1 MVTNF
6 FKNNYNLRKSLYT
19 LGIVIL
25 SIVFFRYTEN
35 AKLVNLIPSILK
47 VMKPFII
54 GAVLAYVLNC
64 GTNCLE
70 KNILSKLEY
79 FKTQPNKSRA
89 VSITIAFLLLI
100 GVVVGIIAYII
111 PEIVSS
117 VQNVVNFFVG
127 IDSDTVHEYLNSFLT
142 KHNIDISVSTYR
154 SLLKTTDNAMN
165 SLTSSLKYMPEMLTS
180 IATHTI
186 SFASS
191 LVSIIMGIMI
201 AIYMLL
207 DKEKLLHF
215 CKKTLFI
222 LFSKKQ
228 VESIASTIKY
238 TNSVFNSFVVGKTI
252 DSLIIAIIFFIGSII
267 LNLPYPMLFAIIIGI
282 TNMIPYFG
290 PFIGAIP
297 SILVISLSVSPKQG
311 LAFLIFVIIL
321 QQFDGNILGPKILG
335 DKTGLRPIWII
346 FAITVGGWIGGI
358 VGMFLGVPCV
368 AVISSILDD
377 IVEHN
382 LEKQNVNLPK
392 IKHESNSK
400 SFTDYLKIILDFMKV
415 KK

>member
-1 MVTNF
+1 MVDKF
-6 FKNNYNLRKSLYT
+6 FKNNYNLRKSFYT
-19 LGIVIL
+19 LVVVIL

-35 AKLVNLIPSILK
+35 AKLVNFIPSVLN
-47 VMKPFII
+47 VLKPFII

-70 KNILSKLEY
+70 RNILSKFEY
-79 FKTQPNKSRA
+79 FKSHPHRA
-89 VSITIAFLLLI
+89 RSVSISIAFLLLI
-100 GVVVGIIAYII
+100 GVIVGIIAYII

-117 VQNVVNFFVG
+117 IQNVVNFFVG
-127 IDSDTVHEYLNSFLT
+127 IDSDTIHEYLNSFFT

-154 SLLKTTDNAMN
+154 SILKTADNAMRN
-165 SLTSSLKYMPEMLTS
+165 LTDSLEYMPEMLTS
-180 IATHTI
+180 LATHTI

-215 CKKTLFI
+215 CKKSLFI

-228 VESIASTIKY
+228 VESISNTIKY

-267 LNLPYPMLFAIIIGI
+267 LNLPYPMLFAIIIGL

-290 PFIGAIP
+290 PFIGAVPVVALTLLINP
-297 SILVISLSVSPKQG
+297 IKGIWV
-311 LAFLIFVIIL
+311 LIFIIVL
-321 QQFDGNILGPKILG
+321 QQFDGVILGPRILG
-335 DKTGLRPIWII
+335 DSIGLKPIGVI
-346 FAITVGGWIGGI
+346 FAIIVGGAIAGPL
-358 VGMFLGVPCV
+358 GMFFGVPIFSV
-368 AVISSILDD
+368 LFTIFSNFVEKFYTDKNTVENKKSEKEINQNDD
-377 IVEHN
+377 T
-382 LEKQNVNLPK
+382 EK
-392 IKHESNSK
+392 SK
-400 SFTDYLKIILDFMKV
+400 
-415 KK
+415 

>member
-89 VSITIAFLLLI
+89 VSIAFLLLI

-290 PFIGAIP
+290 PFIGAVP
-297 SILVISLSVSPKQG
+297 VVALTILINPIKG
-311 LAFLIFVIIL
+311 LWVLIFIVVL
-321 QQFDGNILGPKILG
+321 QQFDGVILGPRILG
-335 DKTGLRPIWII
+335 DSIGLKPIGVI
-346 FAITVGGWIGGI
+346 FAIIVGGAIAGPL
-358 VGMFLGVPCV
+358 GMFFGVPIFS
-368 AVISSILDD
+368 VIFTIFSNF
-377 IVEHN
+377 VEKLYN
-382 LEKQNVNLPK
+382 SKNTVKNKLEKETK
-392 IKHESNSK
+392 KDDDTEK
-400 SFTDYLKIILDFMKV
+400 SE
-415 KK
+415 

>member
-252 DSLIIAIIFFIGSII
+252 DSLIIAIIFFICSII

-290 PFIGAIP
+290 PFIGAVP
-297 SILVISLSVSPKQG
+297 VVALTILINPIKG
-311 LAFLIFVIIL
+311 LWVLIFIVVL
-321 QQFDGNILGPKILG
+321 QQFDGVILGPRILG
-335 DKTGLRPIWII
+335 DSIGLKPIGVI
-346 FAITVGGWIGGI
+346 FAIIVGGAIAGPL
-358 VGMFLGVPCV
+358 GMFFGVPIFS
-368 AVISSILDD
+368 VIFTIFSNF
-377 IVEHN
+377 VEKLYN
-382 LEKQNVNLPK
+382 SKNTVKNKLEKETK
-392 IKHESNSK
+392 KDDDTEK
-400 SFTDYLKIILDFMKV
+400 SE
-415 KK
+415 

>member
-1 MVTNF
+1 MGEYVVTNF

-100 GVVVGIIAYII
+100 GYII

-290 PFIGAIP
+290 PFIGAVP
-297 SILVISLSVSPKQG
+297 VVALTILINPIKG
-311 LAFLIFVIIL
+311 LWVLIFIVVL
-321 QQFDGNILGPKILG
+321 QQFDGVILGPRILG
-335 DKTGLRPIWII
+335 DSIGLKPIGVI
-346 FAITVGGWIGGI
+346 FAIIVGGAIAGPL
-358 VGMFLGVPCV
+358 GMFFGVPIFS
-368 AVISSILDD
+368 VIFTIFSNF
-377 IVEHN
+377 VEKLYN
-382 LEKQNVNLPK
+382 SKNTVKNKLEKETK
-392 IKHESNSK
+392 KDDDTEK
-400 SFTDYLKIILDFMKV
+400 SE
-415 KK
+415 

>member
-1 MVTNF
+1 MVTKF

-35 AKLVNLIPSILK
+35 AKLVNFIPSVLK

-79 FKTQPNKSRA
+79 FKSRPHKSRA

-100 GVVVGIIAYII
+100 GVIVGIIAYII

-127 IDSDTVHEYLNSFLT
+127 IDSETVHEYLNS
-142 KHNIDISVSTYR
+142 
-154 SLLKTTDNAMN
+154 SLLKATDNAMN

-228 VESIASTIKY
+228 VEGIANTIKY

-290 PFIGAIP
+290 PFIGAVPVVALTLLINP
-297 SILVISLSVSPKQG
+297 IKG
-311 LAFLIFVIIL
+311 LWVLIFIVVL
-321 QQFDGNILGPKILG
+321 QQFDGVILGPRILG
-335 DKTGLRPIWII
+335 DSIGLKPIGVI
-346 FAITVGGWIGGI
+346 FAIIVGGAIAGPL
-358 VGMFLGVPCV
+358 GMFFGVPIFS
-368 AVISSILDD
+368 VIFTIFSNF
-377 IVEHN
+377 VEKLYN
-382 LEKQNVNLPK
+382 SKNTVKNKLEKETK
-392 IKHESNSK
+392 KDDDTEK
-400 SFTDYLKIILDFMKV
+400 SE
-415 KK
+415 

>member
-1 MVTNF
+1 MGEYVVTNF

-252 DSLIIAIIFFIGSII
+252 DSLIIAIIFFICSII

-290 PFIGAIP
+290 PFIGAVP
-297 SILVISLSVSPKQG
+297 VVALTILINPIKG
-311 LAFLIFVIIL
+311 LWVLIFIVVL
-321 QQFDGNILGPKILG
+321 QQFDGVILGPRILG
-335 DKTGLRPIWII
+335 DSIGLKPIGVI
-346 FAITVGGWIGGI
+346 FAIIVGGAIAGPL
-358 VGMFLGVPCV
+358 GMFFGVPIFS
-368 AVISSILDD
+368 VIFTIFSNF
-377 IVEHN
+377 VEKLYN
-382 LEKQNVNLPK
+382 SKNTVKNKLEKETK
-392 IKHESNSK
+392 KDDDTEK
-400 SFTDYLKIILDFMKV
+400 SE
-415 KK
+415 

>member
-1 MVTNF
+1 MVTKF

-35 AKLVNLIPSILK
+35 AKLVNFIPSVLK

-79 FKTQPNKSRA
+79 FKTRPHKSRA

-100 GVVVGIIAYII
+100 GVIVGIIAYII

-117 VQNVVNFFVG
+117 IQNVVNFFVS
-127 IDSDTVHEYLNSFLT
+127 IDSETVHEYLNSFLT

-201 AIYMLL
+201 AVYMLL

-228 VESIASTIKY
+228 VEGIANTIKY

-290 PFIGAIP
+290 PFIGAVPVVALTLLINP
-297 SILVISLSVSPKQG
+297 IKG
-311 LAFLIFVIIL
+311 LWVLIFIVVL
-321 QQFDGNILGPKILG
+321 QQFDGVILGPRILG
-335 DKTGLRPIWII
+335 DSIGLKPIGVI
-346 FAITVGGWIGGI
+346 FAIIVGGAIAGPL
-358 VGMFLGVPCV
+358 GMFFGVPIFSV
-368 AVISSILDD
+368 LFTIFSNF
-377 IVEHN
+377 VEKLYN
-382 LEKQNVNLPK
+382 SKNTVENKLEKETNK
-392 IKHESNSK
+392 DDDTEK
-400 SFTDYLKIILDFMKV
+400 SE
-415 KK
+415 

>member
-1 MVTNF
+1 MVLLEQLDIF
-6 FKNNYNLRKSLYT
+6 LQDREIRERRYV
-19 LGIVIL
+19 IVKINT
-25 SIVFFRYTEN
+25 I
-35 AKLVNLIPSILK
+35 IPYKYIITDGGPTFHRLHKIPTRS
-47 VMKPFII
+47 II
-54 GAVLAYVLNC
+54 GKGNLA
-64 GTNCLE
+64 
-70 KNILSKLEY
+70 
-79 FKTQPNKSRA
+79 
-89 VSITIAFLLLI
+89 IA
-100 GVVVGIIAYII
+100 
-111 PEIVSS
+111 
-117 VQNVVNFFVG
+117 
-127 IDSDTVHEYLNSFLT
+127 IDIT

-290 PFIGAIP
+290 PFIGAVP
-297 SILVISLSVSPKQG
+297 VVALTILINPIKG
-311 LAFLIFVIIL
+311 LWVLIFIVVL
-321 QQFDGNILGPKILG
+321 QQFDGVILGPRILG
-335 DKTGLRPIWII
+335 DSIGLKPIGVI
-346 FAITVGGWIGGI
+346 FAIIVGGAIAGPL
-358 VGMFLGVPCV
+358 GMFFGVPIFS
-368 AVISSILDD
+368 VIFTIFSNF
-377 IVEHN
+377 VEKLYN
-382 LEKQNVNLPK
+382 SKNTVKNKLEKETK
-392 IKHESNSK
+392 KDDDTEK
-400 SFTDYLKIILDFMKV
+400 SE
-415 KK
+415 

>member
-1 MVTNF
+1 MVAKF
-6 FKNNYNLRKSLYT
+6 FKNNYNLRKSFYT
-19 LGIVIL
+19 LVVVIL

-35 AKLVNLIPSILK
+35 VKLVNFIPSVLN
-47 VMKPFII
+47 VLKPFII

-70 KNILSKLEY
+70 KNVLNRFEY
-79 FKTQPNKSRA
+79 FKSHPHRA
-89 VSITIAFLLLI
+89 RSVSISIAFLLLI
-100 GVVVGIIAYII
+100 GVIVGIIAYII

-117 VQNVVNFFVG
+117 IQNVVNFFVG
-127 IDSDTVHEYLNSFLT
+127 IDSDTIHEYLNSFLT

-154 SLLKTTDNAMN
+154 SILKTADNAMRNLTN
-165 SLTSSLKYMPEMLTS
+165 SLEYMPEMLTS
-180 IATHTI
+180 LATHTI

-215 CKKTLFI
+215 CKKSLFI

-228 VESIASTIKY
+228 VESIANTIKY

-267 LNLPYPMLFAIIIGI
+267 LNLPYPMLFAIIIGL

-290 PFIGAIP
+290 PFIGAVPVVALTLFINP
-297 SILVISLSVSPKQG
+297 IKGIWV
-311 LAFLIFVIIL
+311 LIFIVIL
-321 QQFDGNILGPKILG
+321 QQFDGIILGPRILG
-335 DKTGLRPIWII
+335 DSIGLKPIGVI
-346 FAITVGGWIGGI
+346 FAIIVGGAIAGPL
-358 VGMFLGVPCV
+358 GMFFGVPIFSV
-368 AVISSILDD
+368 LFTIFSSF
-377 IVEHN
+377 VEKFYADKN
-382 LEKQNVNLPK
+382 TVKNKKSEKATNEND
-392 IKHESNSK
+392 N
-400 SFTDYLKIILDFMKV
+400 T
-415 KK
+415 

>member
-1 MVTNF
+1 MTNF
-6 FKNNYNLRKSLYT
+6 FKNNLRKSLYT

-228 VESIASTIKY
+228 VEIKY

-290 PFIGAIP
+290 PFIGAVP
-297 SILVISLSVSPKQG
+297 VVALTILINPIKG
-311 LAFLIFVIIL
+311 LWVLIFIVVL
-321 QQFDGNILGPKILG
+321 QQFDGVILGPRILG
-335 DKTGLRPIWII
+335 DSIGLKPIGVI
-346 FAITVGGWIGGI
+346 FAIIVGGAIAGPL
-358 VGMFLGVPCV
+358 GMFFGVPIFS
-368 AVISSILDD
+368 VIFTIFSNF
-377 IVEHN
+377 VEKLYN
-382 LEKQNVNLPK
+382 SKNTVKNKLEKETK
-392 IKHESNSK
+392 KDDDTEK
-400 SFTDYLKIILDFMKV
+400 SE
-415 KK
+415 

>member
-1 MVTNF
+1 
-6 FKNNYNLRKSLYT
+6 
-19 LGIVIL
+19 
-25 SIVFFRYTEN
+25 
-35 AKLVNLIPSILK
+35 
-47 VMKPFII
+47 MKPFII

-207 DKEKLLHF
+207 DKENFSISARKLF
-215 CKKTLFI
+215 YFVFKK
-222 LFSKKQ
+222 
-228 VESIASTIKY
+228 A
-238 TNSVFNSFVVGKTI
+238 G
-252 DSLIIAIIFFIGSII
+252 
-267 LNLPYPMLFAIIIGI
+267 
-282 TNMIPYFG
+282 
-290 PFIGAIP
+290 
-297 SILVISLSVSPKQG
+297 
-311 LAFLIFVIIL
+311 
-321 QQFDGNILGPKILG
+321 
-335 DKTGLRPIWII
+335 
-346 FAITVGGWIGGI
+346 
-358 VGMFLGVPCV
+358 
-368 AVISSILDD
+368 
-377 IVEHN
+377 
-382 LEKQNVNLPK
+382 
-392 IKHESNSK
+392 
-400 SFTDYLKIILDFMKV
+400 
-415 KK
+415 

>member
-228 VESIASTIKY
+228 VESTIKY

-290 PFIGAIP
+290 PFIGAVP
-297 SILVISLSVSPKQG
+297 VVALTILINPIKG
-311 LAFLIFVIIL
+311 LWVLIFIVVL
-321 QQFDGNILGPKILG
+321 QQFDGVILGPRILG
-335 DKTGLRPIWII
+335 DSIGLKPIGVI
-346 FAITVGGWIGGI
+346 FAIIVGGAIAGPL
-358 VGMFLGVPCV
+358 GMFFGVPIFS
-368 AVISSILDD
+368 VIFTIFSNF
-377 IVEHN
+377 VEKLYN
-382 LEKQNVNLPK
+382 SKNTVKNKLEKETK
-392 IKHESNSK
+392 KDDDTEK
-400 SFTDYLKIILDFMKV
+400 SE
-415 KK
+415 

>member
-1 MVTNF
+1 
-6 FKNNYNLRKSLYT
+6 
-19 LGIVIL
+19 
-25 SIVFFRYTEN
+25 
-35 AKLVNLIPSILK
+35 
-47 VMKPFII
+47 MKPFII

-79 FKTQPNKSRA
+79 FKTRPHKSRA

-100 GVVVGIIAYII
+100 GVIVGIIAYII

-117 VQNVVNFFVG
+117 IQNVVNFFVS
-127 IDSDTVHEYLNSFLT
+127 IDSETVHEYLNS
-142 KHNIDISVSTYR
+142 

-201 AIYMLL
+201 AVYMLL

-228 VESIASTIKY
+228 VEGIANTIKY

-290 PFIGAIP
+290 PFIGAVP
-297 SILVISLSVSPKQG
+297 VVALTILINPIKG
-311 LAFLIFVIIL
+311 LWVLIFIVVL
-321 QQFDGNILGPKILG
+321 QQFDGVILGPRILG
-335 DKTGLRPIWII
+335 DSIGLKPIGVI
-346 FAITVGGWIGGI
+346 FAIIVGGAIAGPL
-358 VGMFLGVPCV
+358 GMFFGVPIFSV
-368 AVISSILDD
+368 LFTIFSNF
-377 IVEHN
+377 VEKLYN
-382 LEKQNVNLPK
+382 SKNTVENKLEKETNK
-392 IKHESNSK
+392 DDDTEK
-400 SFTDYLKIILDFMKV
+400 SE
-415 KK
+415 

>member
-1 MVTNF
+1 MVAKF
-6 FKNNYNLRKSLYT
+6 FKNNYNLRKSFYT
-19 LGIVIL
+19 LVVVIL

-35 AKLVNLIPSILK
+35 VKLVNFIPSVLN
-47 VMKPFII
+47 VLKPFII

-70 KNILSKLEY
+70 KNVLNRFEY
-79 FKTQPNKSRA
+79 FKSHPHRA
-89 VSITIAFLLLI
+89 RSVSISIAFLLLI
-100 GVVVGIIAYII
+100 GVIVGIIAYII

-117 VQNVVNFFVG
+117 IQNVVNFFVG
-127 IDSDTVHEYLNSFLT
+127 IDSDTIHEYLNSFLT

-154 SLLKTTDNAMN
+154 SILKTADNAMRSLTN
-165 SLTSSLKYMPEMLTS
+165 SLEYMPEMLTS
-180 IATHTI
+180 LATHTI

-215 CKKTLFI
+215 CKKSLFI

-228 VESIASTIKY
+228 VESIANTIKY

-267 LNLPYPMLFAIIIGI
+267 LNLPYPMLFAIIIGL

-290 PFIGAIP
+290 PFIGAVPVVALTLFINP
-297 SILVISLSVSPKQG
+297 IKGIWV
-311 LAFLIFVIIL
+311 LIFIVIL
-321 QQFDGNILGPKILG
+321 QQFDGIILGPRILG
-335 DKTGLRPIWII
+335 DSIGLKPIGVI
-346 FAITVGGWIGGI
+346 FAIIVGGAIAGPL
-358 VGMFLGVPCV
+358 GMFFGVPIFSV
-368 AVISSILDD
+368 LFTIFSSF
-377 IVEHN
+377 VEKFYADKN
-382 LEKQNVNLPK
+382 TVKNKKSEKATNEND
-392 IKHESNSK
+392 N
-400 SFTDYLKIILDFMKV
+400 T
-415 KK
+415 

>member
-238 TNSVFNSFVVGKTI
+238 TNI
-252 DSLIIAIIFFIGSII
+252 CI
-267 LNLPYPMLFAIIIGI
+267 
-282 TNMIPYFG
+282 
-290 PFIGAIP
+290 
-297 SILVISLSVSPKQG
+297 Q
-311 LAFLIFVIIL
+311 
-321 QQFDGNILGPKILG
+321 
-335 DKTGLRPIWII
+335 
-346 FAITVGGWIGGI
+346 
-358 VGMFLGVPCV
+358 
-368 AVISSILDD
+368 
-377 IVEHN
+377 
-382 LEKQNVNLPK
+382 
-392 IKHESNSK
+392 
-400 SFTDYLKIILDFMKV
+400 
-415 KK
+415 